1 MTAEIINL
9 NKVRKAK
16 ERAEKERRA
25 EENRIRHGRTKS
37 ERAAEDSQRVK
48 ENAHLDGLRREGP
61 GDSCKRSGAT
71 EEDIDP
77 GNVS

>member
-25 EENRIRHGRTKS
+25 EENRIRHGRTKA
-37 ERAAEDSQRVK
+37 EREQQDAQRTIDD
-48 ENAHLDGLRREGP
+48 AHLEGSRREAPLEGY
-61 GDSCKRSGAT
+61 KRSGET
-71 EEDIDP
+71 EDDLDP
-77 GNVS
+77 GSVS

>member
-16 ERAEKERRA
+16 ARAEKEQRA
-25 EENRIRHGRTKS
+25 EENRIRHGRTKA
-37 ERAAEDSQRVK
+37 ERDAEDVRRSV
-48 ENAHLDGLRREGP
+48 ENAHLDGMRREVPREASARCGE
-61 GDSCKRSGAT
+61 T

-77 GNVS
+77 GSVS